1 MGCFSGICYMEV
13 AVTHVTSSRI
23 RALAITGIG
32 ALWITTLFGCADVI
46 TYSRDA
52 QREGIKLYR
61 QGDYADAAG
70 AFRNA
75 LRQNPRDYQSYY
87 YLGASYE
94 AMTQYQQAIQAYRQ
108 GRAAQALS
116 LSGKE
121 DDDFR
126 LRLVNGLA
134 SAIAKS
140 DTRDVETDAAA
151 QRANSGQDPSDW
163 FVLAKVY
170 TYRGDADSAIDAYN
184 RACLIEPN
192 NFVYAKEY
200 GLYMEKIGQPRKA
213 EAPLRRAY
221 SLDSSDDQVVMALRR
236 IGVVPGPSLKDESAL
251 AKPAIPKGPIPE
263 MRIGGNDTSPAAP
276 GEPMPRD

>member
-1 MGCFSGICYMEV
+1 MSLWNDVRCSSFGLDSDFWFRHSGLLFTPASLALSARRVSMRGGRMGCFSGICYMEV

-94 AMTQYQQAIQAYRQ
+94 AMTQYQQA
-108 GRAAQALS
+108 
-116 LSGKE
+116 
-121 DDDFR
+121 
-126 LRLVNGLA
+126 
-134 SAIAKS
+134 
-140 DTRDVETDAAA
+140 
-151 QRANSGQDPSDW
+151 
-163 FVLAKVY
+163 
-170 TYRGDADSAIDAYN
+170 
-184 RACLIEPN
+184 
-192 NFVYAKEY
+192 
-200 GLYMEKIGQPRKA
+200 
-213 EAPLRRAY
+213 
-221 SLDSSDDQVVMALRR
+221 
-236 IGVVPGPSLKDESAL
+236 
-251 AKPAIPKGPIPE
+251 
-263 MRIGGNDTSPAAP
+263 
-276 GEPMPRD
+276 